1 MKGID
6 RLGFL
11 KHHSRLTEYFT
22 QMPIWLAMKTADGGE
37 RSFPIVKP
45 RTVIGREM
53 LCDLRVAIPS
63 VAPQHCEITLV
74 DDHHLEVRDLESETG
89 TYRNGN
95 RVDQAILD
103 VGDRLTVGT
112 ATFIMRR
119 LEATIVGKDSPADTS
134 QIPKIKARQVDSDK

>member
-1 MKGID
+1 
-6 RLGFL
+6 
-11 KHHSRLTEYFT
+11 
-22 QMPIWLAMKTADGGE
+22 MPIWLAMKTADGGE

-45 RTVIGREM
+45 LTVIGRET

-63 VAPQHCEITLV
+63 VAPQHCEIRLV

-119 LEATIVGKDSPADTS
+119 LEATIVGKDSSADTS
-134 QIPKIKARQVDSDK
+134 QIPKVKTIPVDSDQ